1 MFWFN
6 SSNKARVAV
15 LFCLIVLVVGGGIIA
30 YRMLFAHRAAFSPL
44 LKSSYSG
51 TLTIGICPNTCFS
64 EPMDILVSA
73 QSQGGSI
80 IGEVN
85 FHPPPGGINTC
96 SFTGMVIAKKHLA
109 FLCYFDGEA
118 DPDNFNG
125 FIYPD
130 GHLAGTVTRKNGG
143 VGVASWN
150 VS

>member
-1 MFWFN
+1 ME
-6 SSNKARVAV
+6 
-15 LFCLIVLVVGGGIIA
+15 L
-30 YRMLFAHRAAFSPL
+30 
-44 LKSSYSG
+44 
-51 TLTIGICPNTCFS
+51 
-64 EPMDILVSA
+64 LVSA

-109 FLCYFDGEA
+109 FQCYFDGEA
-118 DPDNFNG
+118 NPDNFNG
-125 FIYPD
+125 SIYPD
-130 GHLAGTVTRKNGG
+130 GHLAGTVSRINGG

>member
-51 TLTIGICPNTCFS
+51 TLTIVICPNTCFS
-64 EPMDILVSA
+64 EHMELLVSA
-73 QSQGGSI
+73 QQ
-80 IGEVN
+80 
-85 FHPPPGGINTC
+85 
-96 SFTGMVIAKKHLA
+96 HLA
-109 FLCYFDGEA
+109 FLCCFDGEA
-118 DPDNFNG
+118 DPDNFTG